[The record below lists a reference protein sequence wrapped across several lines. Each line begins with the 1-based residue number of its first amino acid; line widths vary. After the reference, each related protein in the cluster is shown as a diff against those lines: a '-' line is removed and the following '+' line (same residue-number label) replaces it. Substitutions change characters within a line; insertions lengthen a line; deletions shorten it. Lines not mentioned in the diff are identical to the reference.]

1 METTCS
7 FFDFRRL
14 FPVRMPVVYGFRSSL
29 IAAHT
34 QKLRLHFL
42 SRCLEEQVLPQY
54 MVSRR
59 LLQFGDLPFESFH
72 RIILLKNIKVKR
84 IEVREAYRNSRRKK
98 QNLFNAIP
106 DDWMQVVFD
115 HCYRR
120 LRFDVIIRDL
130 KWEDNASDE
139 AKAVAENEREITES
153 SSYDDKINWCLYNL
167 TKVSVSQSPCCN
179 SGRLKS
185 PEAPLPTFCS
195 QDGEDLTKF
204 LSQFEDVVQRYN
216 YSDFDKFLLL
226 KQKISGRASH
236 LINSLDSVQ
245 QSYTIA
251 KDLLLQALASPLVR
265 KFNVLQ
271 RLTELK
277 LDFSSDPFEYIGN
290 INSIQDSIKSLSIS
304 VDDVVQYFSWKG
316 LNKKFQDQL
325 VQITN
330 ETNPS
335 LDQIKSKFFE
345 ASERYME
352 VQKRVDYRSK
362 HRPCPS
368 NSAVGLAAKVDCQS
382 TPTTSLASNVKL
394 RKDNANVFKHCS
406 LCDNGDHPVHKCS
419 KYPDPKSKL
428 DRLKKLKA
436 CIKCARLDHSS
447 DKCNFYFAR
456 RCFCCSFHFTF
467 LCLSNIRKEHTNDS
481 NGLAKKGKDKPP
493 KSDKVEVKD
502 KSSSITFAEASR
514 DVMMVNDCSLAIL
527 PTFSC
532 DLLNGN
538 RIRCLRDGGCQSNF
552 ITEECAVRENLPIV
566 KSNITLRVNG
576 FNSSRLYNTCSY
588 KVSMMIGDRLCEL
601 EAMSVPSI
609 KTCLKLP
616 GLTSVVQGFI
626 EKGYTVADKYL
637 LNGKDEIMDVNFI
650 LGSNYAYCL
659 KENTV
664 LFGDLEGNIPSVYSL
679 TPLGIMLIGNLDQMS
694 HNLIHLKNCQDTVAH
709 ISCSNILS
717 IVCEE
722 VEDMGNVCNASLT
735 NSYTEVGANFA
746 VLDHNGEIID
756 TEFERASKEVLDN
769 LCLKTLN
776 FDDVNIPEDYV
787 ENNDKIVD
795 YVLSNTTRNADGRLV
810 MPLIWNNKVK
820 HLLGKNRHLATQ
832 ILKSNLKKFTIK
844 NPDYLNMMD
853 QYFKEQQEL
862 GIIERIENLEQFLLE
877 NPCHSFMGHLGVF
890 KLERETTKCRVVFL
904 SNLSER
910 DPSQKVTLSHNQA
923 MLSGSCINQKITTA
937 LLNLRFDTKL
947 LCFDVKKAFLNI
959 CLTPLDSNKLLFLWF
974 KNMAR
979 KNYTLVGYRNLRLP
993 FGLVCSP
1000 CLLLLGLYKI
1010 LMIDTDM
1017 DSKEIKELKRH
1028 IYSLIYMDNGSIT
1041 SNTAEELQWA
1051 FDNLKIIFEPY
1062 KFFLQQFVTNDKEL
1076 QDKIDENESK
1086 KTSTEVKL
1094 LGMVW
1099 NRLDDTLRT
1108 RHLQLDI
1115 RADNKRK
1122 VLKSIAAHYDVFGF
1136 TGPIL
1141 NRARLFLHKLQCDG
1155 SFDWDMKLDDSLL
1168 REWKNICR
1176 QVNASPEIKI
1186 QRIVNKALSAK
1197 GIPLLEFQSIV
1208 LGSEVLI
1215 DLYKDLVGPACVS
1228 PLDIVELKLYSDS
1241 LVSLAWINSHV
1252 HKLEKQ
1258 RPKFLKVCSNMDMQ
1272 ISRDD
1277 ILNIQVPNPL
1287 AKPDLSALEA
1297 RNYQVMHGCYVI
1309 LTELRKQYWVPHYF
1323 SVVKRVLKECI
1334 TCRKVKQRT
1343 IKLNQSPYRE
1353 FRLEPPNIPFKYIF
1367 IDHLGYFQVK
1377 YQQKKIKVW
1386 ILCITCLWS
1395 RAINL
1400 KICFDL
1406 STVEFLRA
1414 FQIHTYEYGIPELCL
1429 SDLGSSLVAG
1439 ANIMTD
1445 FLRDSDTQAYFEE
1458 NNVKSPTFEQY
1469 FKGCHPLGGL
1479 VEVCVKMVK
1488 QLIHGSIKN
1497 YVLEYRDFEFIVAQ
1511 TIYQVNRRPVA
1522 FFEGLRDES
1531 DDFIPDPITPE
1542 RLIYGYDRIS
1552 LNLIPSLQPDP
1563 EMDSAWIANKEPL
1576 LHIKESYNKLKN
1588 VRKALTETYNN
1599 EFLAHLMKQ
1608 AVNVKSRYKPVTHKQ
1623 LKPGDIVLIKEENCK
1638 PFNYPMAV
1646 VKETVMNTIGET
1658 TNAILLKGRT
1668 RELVKRH

>member
-1 METTCS
+1 MT
-7 FFDFRRL
+7 
-14 FPVRMPVVYGFRSSL
+14 P
-29 IAAHT
+29 
-34 QKLRLHFL
+34 
-42 SRCLEEQVLPQY
+42 
-54 MVSRR
+54 
-59 LLQFGDLPFESFH
+59 
-72 RIILLKNIKVKR
+72 
-84 IEVREAYRNSRRKK
+84 
-98 QNLFNAIP
+98 
-106 DDWMQVVFD
+106 
-115 HCYRR
+115 
-120 LRFDVIIRDL
+120 
-130 KWEDNASDE
+130 
-139 AKAVAENEREITES
+139 
-153 SSYDDKINWCLYNL
+153 
-167 TKVSVSQSPCCN
+167 
-179 SGRLKS
+179 
-185 PEAPLPTFCS
+185 
-195 QDGEDLTKF
+195 
-204 LSQFEDVVQRYN
+204 
-216 YSDFDKFLLL
+216 
-226 KQKISGRASH
+226 RASH

-251 KDLLLQALASPLVR
+251 KDLLLQALASPSVR

-352 VQKRVDYRSK
+352 IQKRVDYRSK

-406 LCDNGDHPVHKCS
+406 LCDNGNHPVHKCS

-456 RCFCCSFHFTF
+456 RCFCGSFHFTF

-637 LNGKDEIMDVNFI
+637 LNGKDEIMDVDFI
-650 LGSNYAYCL
+650 LGSNSAYCL

-664 LFGDLEGNIPSVYSL
+664 LFGDLEGNIPSVYSV

-923 MLSGSCINQKITTA
+923 MLSGPCINQKITTA

-979 KNYTLVGYRNLRLP
+979 KDYTLVGYRNLRLP

-1051 FDNLKIIFEPY
+1051 FDNLKNIFEPY

-1115 RADNKRK
+1115 GADNKRK

-1186 QRIVNKALSAK
+1186 QRFVGRRNSQYRLVAFTDSSKDIYGTTVYIQEIDSLEVSFVLAKNRIVNKALSAK
-1197 GIPLLEFQSIV
+1197 GIPSLEFQSIV

-1297 RNYQVMHGCYVI
+1297 RNYQVMHGTSIAKVNEHLISPQKYSDFYKLVSVHRLVLKFVHILKGRLYKRDTVKYAHMKVTSTNLYTEAITQILKVDQDIHFADVKKYFSSCYVI

-1367 IDHLGYFQVK
+1367 IDHLGYFQ
-1377 YQQKKIKVW
+1377 
-1386 ILCITCLWS
+1386 
-1395 RAINL
+1395 
-1400 KICFDL
+1400 
-1406 STVEFLRA
+1406 
-1414 FQIHTYEYGIPELCL
+1414 IHTYEYGIPELCL

-1445 FLRDSDTQAYFEE
+1445 FLRDSDTQEYFEE

-1563 EMDSAWIANKEPL
+1563 EMDSEWIANKEPL

-1623 LKPGDIVLIKEENCK
+1623 LKPGDIVLIKKENCK

-1668 RELVKRH
+1668 RELVKRHVSSLIPILSVNEMHVNSDQSGKSVIIDDSFQIVNKVRRKAAMESESRTKNMLINE

>member
-1 METTCS
+1 MS
-7 FFDFRRL
+7 HKLKYHISSRGNFRGQVNII
-14 FPVRMPVVYGFRSSL
+14 FNDISSL
-29 IAAHT
+29 SGKSEDERKILEI
-34 QKLRLHFL
+34 KLNRVKDEL
-42 SRCLEEQVLPQY
+42 SRL
-54 MVSRR
+54 
-59 LLQFGDLPFESFH
+59 
-72 RIILLKNIKVKR
+72 
-84 IEVREAYRNSRRKK
+84 
-98 QNLFNAIP
+98 
-106 DDWMQVVFD
+106 
-115 HCYRR
+115 
-120 LRFDVIIRDL
+120 DVIIRDL

-153 SSYDDKINWCLYNL
+153 SSYDDKINRCLYNL

-226 KQKISGRASH
+226 KQQISGRASH

-251 KDLLLQALASPLVR
+251 KDLLLQALASPSVR

-335 LDQIKSKFFE
+335 LDQIKIKFFE

-456 RCFCCSFHFTF
+456 RCFCGSFHFTF

-552 ITEECAVRENLPIV
+552 ITEVCAVRENLPIV

-637 LNGKDEIMDVNFI
+637 LNGKDEIMDVDFI
-650 LGSNYAYCL
+650 LGSNSAYCL

-664 LFGDLEGNIPSVYSL
+664 LFGDLEGNIPSVYSV

-756 TEFERASKEVLDN
+756 TEFERASKEVLEN

-923 MLSGSCINQKITTA
+923 MLSGPCINQKITTA

-979 KNYTLVGYRNLRLP
+979 KDYTLVGYRNLRLP

-1051 FDNLKIIFEPY
+1051 FDNLKNIFEPY

-1115 RADNKRK
+1115 GADNKRK

-1186 QRIVNKALSAK
+1186 QRFMGRRNSQYRLVAFTDSSKDIYGTTVYIQEIDSLEVSFVLAKNRIVNKALSAK
-1197 GIPLLEFQSIV
+1197 GIPSLEFQSIV

-1258 RPKFLKVCSNMDMQ
+1258 SKKSIFILNRLEHISRLCEIHPLIYGFVSGIENPADQITRPVSYRTLIKSNYFSGPKFLKVCSNMDMQ

-1297 RNYQVMHGCYVI
+1297 RNYQVMHGTSIAKVNEHLISPQKYSDFYKLVSVLRLVLKFVHILKGRLYKRDTVKYAHMKVTSTNLYTEAITQILKVDQDIHFADVKKYFSSKFKNVGNIPNLVNQLNVYPDRTGLLRVRSKFSRWKCDESIRYPILLSKHSELVRLIILSLHCALSHSGCYVI

-1458 NNVKSPTFEQY
+1458 NNRF
-1469 FKGCHPLGGL
+1469 
-1479 VEVCVKMVK
+1479 
-1488 QLIHGSIKN
+1488 
-1497 YVLEYRDFEFIVAQ
+1497 
-1511 TIYQVNRRPVA
+1511 
-1522 FFEGLRDES
+1522 
-1531 DDFIPDPITPE
+1531 
-1542 RLIYGYDRIS
+1542 
-1552 LNLIPSLQPDP
+1552 
-1563 EMDSAWIANKEPL
+1563 
-1576 LHIKESYNKLKN
+1576 
-1588 VRKALTETYNN
+1588 
-1599 EFLAHLMKQ
+1599 
-1608 AVNVKSRYKPVTHKQ
+1608 
-1623 LKPGDIVLIKEENCK
+1623 
-1638 PFNYPMAV
+1638 
-1646 VKETVMNTIGET
+1646 
-1658 TNAILLKGRT
+1658 
-1668 RELVKRH
+1668 